1 MTPKIGLPVQR
12 DIKQC
17 MVFVAAY
24 FHSTH
29 TCQVVGQELRVK
41 QGKSA
46 GLQSLFQ
53 IGEGDL

>member
-1 MTPKIGLPVQR
+1 
-12 DIKQC
+12 

-46 GLQSLFQ
+46 GLQSLYRKRRPRPIDFRLSACGAVKFWR
-53 IGEGDL
+53 I